1 MDALQSPNSGVR
13 TPDLCGGEATGA
25 GGRRNTAWVLRLFA
39 VALFSVSFLLLPPE
53 KPCIFLGMSACP
65 TRQAKP
71 RVPRISFHIARESL
85 PPPRSSSP
93 PPKAASLCLPR
104 WASVSAPPLRSPA
117 QGEEPETEAPT
128 SSLQG
133 ASKEEEKRK
142 QQKASEVRKLWS
154 VHTAHGDP
162 RLRPPVNSDAR
173 RRSRVADRRGG
184 GRRPRELW
192 GDDRGSER
200 RMREWVI
207 PDRSRPFSF
216 LSFPSSTYLRSSS
229 PCRFS
234 CYSSFLSSSFLSSS
248 FLSSSFPASLP
259 LSSRNSP
266 PFSCFASTLFSPPL
280 SPCIPHLSSASS
292 AFTLSSSS
300 PSSSSSSLHPFSSL
314 SSPCSAPQ
322 FDVCVVGAGHA
333 GLEAALASARV
344 GASTLL
350 VTQSVRTLGELSCN
364 PSIGGIGKGTLVS
377 EVDALGGGIGRWA
390 DQAAIHWRVLNASR
404 GPATWGVRAQIDRE
418 LYKGVVTSEVQER
431 VDRGDFALL
440 EGRATRLLVEEE
452 AADSREG
459 ERADVKAECPARVS
473 LPVDVGAPHSR
484 GGAEAEGQGDEEE
497 EEESGSST
505 GRKRLLFSQRAG
517 SGEVRRLRGAGTS
530 RKLRRVVGVRVRCVN
545 GSDGD
550 GGLLEEVEIFART
563 IVVTAGTFLK
573 GKCSTGTTF
582 AVDAGRLASAS
593 PPSFRSPFPSSSMSA
608 VSKKGSS
615 VFERKERSIRGDTHP
630 GSQAETGAILAEQ
643 SASELAASLRDLGLP
658 MGRFKTGTPARLY
671 RHSIDFSRLQEQPS
685 ESPSPFSFLHS
696 PSRLRELRPVTV
708 SCFLTYTNL
717 ETHEIVQRHLE
728 ELPRHSGGEGR
739 RGLGPRYCPSIATKV
754 LRFPDRP
761 RHAVWLEPEGL
772 NSALIYPNGLSG
784 AFSPPTQLSL
794 LRSIRGLE
802 NVEMAS
808 PAYDVE
814 YDFVVPSSLSI
825 SLESKTV
832 ASLFVAGQ
840 VLGTTGYEEAAAMGL
855 LAGWNAALRALR
867 DRTSARWKARA
878 AAVSRQEAGGSPATP
893 TALVADPEGAEKEEN
908 THDAGRCEN
917 AWLRR
922 TEAVGG
928 DDERDAAAA
937 NDAHAEKQREG
948 REDEPA
954 SPLNRGEEGKETD
967 ASRRRVSAS
976 LPPAISLCR
985 EKFLLGVCAHDLTQ
999 TGVQEPYRM
1008 FASRSECRLSTRPDN
1023 ADLRCIDTA
1032 LRGGIVR
1039 DVERMEKTR
1048 RRREKVESLLHLLR
1062 SYHLPA
1068 SQWRA
1073 RARLAVTM
1081 GQAVFSPDSSRCA
1094 SPSSPAS
1101 VSPPSSFSSSSSSS
1115 STPSCS
1121 LSSSTPSALPSASR
1135 SRFPSVAPW
1144 TLVEKCLLH
1153 LLAKLGASERSWKA
1167 AEIVAALPSSFFP
1180 ASTDPLVHAH
1190 SPSSPSS
1197 SSAAAP
1203 PCTSVAAAP
1212 SFSAATQGGEKKQ
1225 EVPEEKRERESS
1237 SARERRE
1244 TEEKRNDGGR
1254 EGEREERRTPDADS
1268 GASLSLP
1275 GVEELKTCVPLL
1287 RCPLQLVLLLCLL
1300 HETYRNPSGSS
1311 SSSSPPSSS
1320 PSSPPSP
1327 SSPSSPPSP
1336 SSPSSP
1342 SSSSSSSS
1350 PASSSSSPPSSSS
1363 SSSPPSSSPSSPSS
1377 SSSSSPPS
1385 SSSSSSSS
1393 VSASSHSSRGE
1404 RVSAQKDTGERFS
1417 MEATDEEAREKN
1429 RRPWTP
1435 ERQEKVDTSAQ
1446 LKCTLR
1452 SLLLHWEELEDAVV
1466 TVAAECRY
1474 SAYFEG
1480 QEREAEIVRG
1490 KVDTRIPP
1498 TIQYTRSSFP
1508 SFSTEELE
1516 QLEAHRPQSLR
1527 EAARVPG
1534 LHPAS
1539 LLSLYRFVSLLK
1551 NKAK

>member
-1 MDALQSPNSGVR
+1 MMNALQTPSSGVR
-13 TPDLCGGEATGA
+13 TPGLRGGEATGA
-25 GGRRNTAWVLRLFA
+25 GGRRTTAELLRVFA
-39 VALFSVSFLLLPPE
+39 VVLFSLSVLLLPPGDPSIFSRVSASPTRRT
-53 KPCIFLGMSACP
+53 KPCS
-65 TRQAKP
+65 
-71 RVPRISFHIARESL
+71 PRISLHIARESL
-85 PPPRSSSP
+85 PPPRSSP
-93 PPKAASLCLPR
+93 PPLKAASLCLPR

-117 QGEEPETEAPT
+117 SGGERETERSTP
-128 SSLQG
+128 SLQG

-142 QQKASEVRKLWS
+142 QKKASEMRKLWS
-154 VHTAHGDP
+154 VHAPHGDP
-162 RLRPPVNSDAR
+162 RLRPPVNSSAR
-173 RRSRVADRRGG
+173 RRSRFADRRGG
-184 GRRPRELW
+184 GLRPRELW
-192 GDDRGSER
+192 GDDKRSER
-200 RMREWVI
+200 HRRAWAI
-207 PDRSRPFSF
+207 PDRSGPFSF
-216 LSFPSSTYLRSSS
+216 LFSPSFASLPSSFPS
-229 PCRFS
+229 RFS
-234 CYSSFLSSSFLSSS
+234 CCSSHLSSS
-248 FLSSSFPASLP
+248 FLSSSFPDSLP
-259 LSSRNSP
+259 PSARNWPPSP
-266 PFSCFASTLFSPPL
+266 CFASTLFSPPL

-292 AFTLSSSS
+292 
-300 PSSSSSSLHPFSSL
+300 SSSLPRSSSLSSASSASFSASSSASSSLSLSSFL
-314 SSPCSAPQ
+314 SSPCSPPQ

-390 DQAAIHWRVLNASR
+390 DQAAIHWRILNASR

-418 LYKGVVTSEVQER
+418 LYKGVVTREVQER

-452 AADSREG
+452 APDSREG
-459 ERADVKAECPARVS
+459 ERADVHAEYAARVS
-473 LPVDVGAPHSR
+473 LPVAVGETHSR
-484 GGAEAEGQGDEEE
+484 EGAEADGQGDEEAE
-497 EEESGSST
+497 KERGSSP
-505 GRKRLLFSQRAG
+505 RRQRLLFSQREG
-517 SGEVRRLRGAGTS
+517 SGGVRRLCGEGTS
-530 RKLRRVVGVRVRCVN
+530 RKRRRVVGLCVRCVKR
-545 GSDGD
+545 SDGD
-550 GGLLEEVEIFART
+550 RGLGEEVEIFAKT

-573 GKCSTGTTF
+573 GKCSTGTTV
-582 AVDAGRLASAS
+582 AVDAGRLGSG
-593 PPSFRSPFPSSSMSA
+593 FPSSFCSPIPSSSGSA
-608 VSKKGSS
+608 VSTGSS
-615 VFERKERSIRGDTHP
+615 VFERKERSIRGGKRP
-630 GSQAETGAILAEQ
+630 CSQLAETEALSSEQ

-685 ESPSPFSFLHS
+685 ECPSPFSFLHS

-708 SCFLTYTNL
+708 SCFLTYTNR
-717 ETHEIVQRHLE
+717 ETHEIVRRHLE

-772 NSALIYPNGLSG
+772 DSAVIYPNGLSG

-794 LRSIRGLE
+794 LHSIRGLE
-802 NVEMAS
+802 NVEMAA

-814 YDFVVPSSLSI
+814 YDFVVPASLSI
-825 SLESKTV
+825 SLETKTV
-832 ASLFVAGQ
+832 AGLFVAGQ

-867 DRTSARWKARA
+867 DGTSALWKARA
-878 AAVSRQEAGGSPATP
+878 AALSRQEAGESPATS
-893 TALVADPEGAEKEEN
+893 TALIADPESAEKEAT
-908 THDAGRCEN
+908 THDARRCEN
-917 AWLRR
+917 ASLTR
-922 TEAVGG
+922 TEAVGS

-937 NDAHAEKQREG
+937 RICVSGDADTANDAQAEKQQEG
-948 REDEPA
+948 REEEQD
-954 SPLNRGEEGKETD
+954 SSSLNRGEDRGEEGRETE
-967 ASRRRVSAS
+967 ASPRRVSAS
-976 LPPAISLCR
+976 LPPAISLSR

-999 TGVQEPYRM
+999 IGVQEPYRM

-1048 RRREKVESLLHLLR
+1048 RRRAKVESLLDLLR

-1073 RARLAVTM
+1073 RARLAVTA
-1081 GQAVFSPDSSRCA
+1081 GQAMFSSNSSCCA

-1101 VSPPSSFSSSSSSS
+1101 VSPPSS
-1115 STPSCS
+1115 
-1121 LSSSTPSALPSASR
+1121 LSSSTPSGVPSFSR

-1144 TLVEKCLLH
+1144 ALVERCLLH

-1180 ASTDPLVHAH
+1180 ASTDPLVLAH
-1190 SPSSPSS
+1190 SPSSPSNPS
-1197 SSAAAP
+1197 SPFNPSSPSSPSACATP
-1203 PCTSVAAAP
+1203 PGSFSVAAVP
-1212 SFSAATQGGEKKQ
+1212 SFSSASQEGEEKQ
-1225 EVPEEKRERESS
+1225 EAQVESERESS
-1237 SARERRE
+1237 STREASERRE
-1244 TEEKRNDGGR
+1244 TEEKRNDGGQ
-1254 EGEREERRTPDADS
+1254 EGERERHTADADS
-1268 GASLSLP
+1268 GAFLSLP
-1275 GVEELKTCVPLL
+1275 GVEELKMCVPLL

-1300 HETYRNPSGSS
+1300 QETYRNPSSS
-1311 SSSSPPSSS
+1311 SSSTRSS
-1320 PSSPPSP
+1320 
-1327 SSPSSPPSP
+1327 
-1336 SSPSSP
+1336 SSP
-1342 SSSSSSSS
+1342 SSSSSFL
-1350 PASSSSSPPSSSS
+1350 AF
-1363 SSSPPSSSPSSPSS
+1363 
-1377 SSSSSPPS
+1377 
-1385 SSSSSSSS
+1385 
-1393 VSASSHSSRGE
+1393 SSHSS
-1404 RVSAQKDTGERFS
+1404 TGECVPAQDDSEERFRR
-1417 MEATDEEAREKN
+1417 EATDEEAREKS
-1429 RRPWTP
+1429 RRPWTA
-1435 ERQEKVDTSAQ
+1435 ERQAKMDKSAQ
-1446 LKCTLR
+1446 LKCTLKT
-1452 SLLLHWEELEDAVV
+1452 LLLHWEELENAAV

-1539 LLSLYRFVSLLK
+1539 LLSLYRFVSLSK
-1551 NKAK
+1551 KKTK